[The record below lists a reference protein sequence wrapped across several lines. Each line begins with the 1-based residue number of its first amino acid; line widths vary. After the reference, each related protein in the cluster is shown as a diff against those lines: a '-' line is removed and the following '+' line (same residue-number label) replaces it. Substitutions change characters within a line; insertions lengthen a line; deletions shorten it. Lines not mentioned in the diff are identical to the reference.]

1 MINCVV
7 CDEGNFKSKFALAE
21 HRSEKHFYKC
31 PECFYA
37 PKEYKLID
45 SLRKHIKTTHNEN
58 FIMTC
63 CKFCDMVFMDLSLKS
78 THMSS
83 FHSDILRNARF
94 DSQTNNFSNFDVPK
108 TSTKRAIEPK
118 LYEPECQ
125 NVITTD
131 HIYTSTPAAK
141 DDIGDKIEIITKKDT
156 ANRAYKCPKCP
167 TSYYIAKSLRKHCR
181 KKHNRLS
188 ICFCHQCHK
197 VRLDMRQNDPKKD
210 NLE

>member
-1 MINCVV
+1 MFFFIFQVQVSGLINCVV

-31 PECFYA
+31 PECFYD

-58 FIMTC
+58 AIMTC
-63 CKFCDMVFMDLSLKS
+63 CKFCDMVLMDISLKS

-83 FHSDILRNARF
+83 FHSDIVRNARL
-94 DSQTNNFSNFDVPK
+94 DSQTHNVPK
-108 TSTKRAIEPK
+108 TPMKK
-118 LYEPECQ
+118 NECTSPTAS
-125 NVITTD
+125 NV
-131 HIYTSTPAAK
+131 
-141 DDIGDKIEIITKKDT
+141 DIGDKIEIITKKMAFTKKDI
-156 ANRAYKCPKCP
+156 ANKVYKCPKCP
-167 TSYYIAKSLRKHCR
+167 TSYDIAKSLRKHCR
-181 KKHNRLS
+181 KKHSGLS

-197 VRLDMRQNDPKKD
+197 VRLDMRQNDPEKD